1 MHKLFT
7 TDTIHN
13 KYFSHFYHVRCED
26 ERSAITLEG
35 AKHLGVPE
43 ELSKVDVE
51 EVAAVLHHYV
61 VVVPVADAQDVRDD
75 AVARA
80 GTWKKSSYHPE
91 VFKFSRLDGMQAC
104 EQTGLSSQIAIRN
117 LVF

>member
-80 GTWKKSSYHPE
+80 GTWKKVRIIPRYLN
-91 VFKFSRLDGMQAC
+91 FRALAAC
-104 EQTGLSSQIAIRN
+104 
-117 LVF
+117 